1 MCLCTLHNYV
11 KFVCVHC
18 TIAVF
23 CRTFNSKTVVFAF
36 HCWMG
41 RTVRWLQIIISF
53 NLVELTF
60 IPYHFHIEII
70 SLLKV
75 KSNGF
80 FVFWMLEGSI
90 GRFKAFKPLTLF
102 LLRGGGS
109 ILRPTA
115 VLFYITQKVL
125 VWGCWHFLTFP
136 KYPKPSL

>member
-102 LLRGGGS
+102 LLRGGVNFTPHCSFILHNSKS
-109 ILRPTA
+109 IGLR
-115 VLFYITQKVL
+115 L
-125 VWGCWHFLTFP
+125 LTF
-136 KYPKPSL
+136 SDFS